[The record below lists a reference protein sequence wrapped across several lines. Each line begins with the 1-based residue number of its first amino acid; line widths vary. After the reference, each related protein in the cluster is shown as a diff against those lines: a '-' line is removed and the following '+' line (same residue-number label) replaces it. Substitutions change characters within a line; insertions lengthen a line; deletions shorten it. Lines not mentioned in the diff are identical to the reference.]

1 MITGG
6 WKCSWFNSHSQ
17 GWTTEC
23 STERV
28 ACGAGKLSSVDVV
41 EIGPSESY
49 HCLQAGLV
57 RSQGPESTA
66 DVVGSTKT
74 SLAGPWDFVEGAST
88 EIRLTQMLD

>member
-28 ACGAGKLSSVDVV
+28 ACGAGNLSSVDVV
-41 EIGPSESY
+41 EIGPSESS
-49 HCLQAGLV
+49 
-57 RSQGPESTA
+57 RSCPFSGPESTA

-74 SLAGPWDFVEGAST
+74 SLAGPWDFVEGPPQRYDSH
-88 EIRLTQMLD
+88 RC